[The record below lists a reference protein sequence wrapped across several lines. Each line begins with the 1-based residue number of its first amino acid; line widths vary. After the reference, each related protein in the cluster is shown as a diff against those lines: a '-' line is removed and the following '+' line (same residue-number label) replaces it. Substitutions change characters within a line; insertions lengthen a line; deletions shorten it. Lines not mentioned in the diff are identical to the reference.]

1 MPVAAFLH
9 KEPVRAAIRS
19 DTAFSL
25 LLAGALLLVYFPA
38 LTGGFVYDD
47 AHHITRPELRS
58 WSGLARIWT
67 EPTATAQY
75 YPVSHSLFWI
85 QHRLWGNAVVGYHLV
100 NLALHAGV
108 AFLLWKLL
116 RRLEL
121 PGARWAAV
129 LFALHPLCAES
140 TAWISEQKNT
150 LSTVLYLAAALVYLR
165 FDERRGRASYAT
177 ALLLFML
184 ALLSKSVTATLPAA
198 LLVIFWWKR
207 GRLSWRQDGLPLLPW
222 LLLGAASGLFTAW
235 LERNFIGAQ
244 GAGFALGFWDRLLI
258 AGRVIWFYLGHALW
272 PLDLCFNYPR
282 WDVTTAKAWQFAF
295 PLAAILAIAGLIW
308 FSRRS
313 RGPLAVALLFVGG
326 LFPVLGFFNVYPFRY
341 SYVADHFVYLPL
353 LPLLAGL
360 TTAGVAFSRRLPPK
374 QKALASGL
382 ASALIAG
389 LAILTFKQ
397 SQSYCTPETL
407 YRSILVENPQSA
419 LAHYN
424 LGTLLAQRPGQEAQ
438 AVACY
443 RAAIASNPGYAEAHN
458 NLGLL
463 LQAQPDGRTEAMAEF
478 TAALQAQPN
487 LAEAHYNLALALMA
501 EPSRWPDAIAH
512 LQEAVHDRPLFAE
525 AYYELGTIHQREG
538 QTEAA
543 LEAYGEALKIRP
555 LYPQAH
561 YGLGTILARLSG
573 RTGEGITHFREAIR
587 LDPNLAEAYHR
598 LGKIHE
604 EQGQFDEA
612 RSAYE
617 KAVQLKPGLVE
628 ARYDLGG
635 LLAERSRFP
644 EAAVQLTEAVQLA
657 PDFAEAHY
665 RLGVVLARLPGRQ
678 DEAAAEYREALR
690 LAPDFAEAH
699 NNLGNLL
706 ARTPSRLAEAIQH
719 FESALRLRPDFSAA
733 QRNLETAR
741 RALEQTQSQR

>member
-1 MPVAAFLH
+1 VPVDVFFR
-9 KEPVRAAIRS
+9 KKPVRAAIRS
-19 DTAFSL
+19 DAAFGL
-25 LLAGALLLVYFPA
+25 LLAGVLLLVYFPA

-58 WSGLARIWT
+58 LAGLARIWT
-67 EPTATAQY
+67 EPSATAQY
-75 YPVSHSLFWI
+75 YPVSHSLFWLQYRI
-85 QHRLWGNAVVGYHLV
+85 WGNAVVGYHLV
-100 NLALHAGV
+100 NLALHAGA
-108 AFLLWKLL
+108 AFLLWKLV

-129 LFALHPLCAES
+129 LFAFHPLCVES
-140 TAWISEQKNT
+140 AAWISEQKNT
-150 LSTVLYLAAALVYLR
+150 LSTVFYLGAALLYLR
-165 FDERRGRASYAT
+165 FEERRGWAAYAT

-207 GRLSWRQDGLPLLPW
+207 GCLSWRRDGLPLLPW
-222 LLLGAASGLFTAW
+222 LLLGATSGLFTAW
-235 LERNFIGAQ
+235 LEKNFIGAQ
-244 GAGFALGFWDRLLI
+244 GAGFALGFGERPLI
-258 AGRVIWFYLGHALW
+258 AGRVIWFYLGHALC

-282 WDVTTAKAWQFAF
+282 WNVTTAEAWQFAF
-295 PLAAILAIAGLIW
+295 PLATILAIAGLAW
-308 FSRRS
+308 FARRS

-353 LPLLAGL
+353 IPLLAAAAAAAAL
-360 TTAGVAFSRRLPPK
+360 LVRRLPPGY
-374 QKALASGL
+374 LPLSIGIASL
-382 ASALIAG
+382 LIAG
-389 LAILTFKQ
+389 LAALSFRQ
-397 SQSYCTPETL
+397 SQKFCTPETL

-424 LGTLLAQRPGQEAQ
+424 LGTILAQRPGQEAQ
-438 AVACY
+438 AGASY
-443 RAAIASNPGYAEAHN
+443 RAAIASNPAYAEAHN

-463 LQAQPDGRTEAMAEF
+463 LQAQPGGRTEAMAEF
-478 TAALQAQPN
+478 VAALQAQPN

-501 EPSRWPDAIAH
+501 EPARRPDAIAH
-512 LQEAVHDRPLFAE
+512 LQQAVHNRPQFAE
-525 AYYELGTIHQREG
+525 AYYQLGAIHQREG
-538 QTEAA
+538 QADAA
-543 LEAYGEALKIRP
+543 LEAYEKALQIRP

-561 YGLGTILARLSG
+561 YEIGTILAQLSG
-573 RTGEGITHFREAIR
+573 RSGEAIAHFREAIR
-587 LDPNLAEAYHR
+587 LDPNLAEAHHR
-598 LGKIHE
+598 LGKIYE
-604 EQGQFDEA
+604 AQGQFDEA

-635 LLAERSRFP
+635 LLAVRSLFP
-644 EAAVQLTEAVQLA
+644 EAAVQLAEAVQLA

-665 RLGVVLARLPGRQ
+665 RLGVVLARLPGRLA
-678 DEAAAEYREALR
+678 EAAAEYQEALR

-706 ARTPSRLAEAIQH
+706 ARTPGRLAEAIQH
-719 FESALRLRPDFSAA
+719 FESALMLQPDFPAA
-733 QRNLETAR
+733 RRNLETAR
-741 RALEQTQSQR
+741 RALEQTKTQR